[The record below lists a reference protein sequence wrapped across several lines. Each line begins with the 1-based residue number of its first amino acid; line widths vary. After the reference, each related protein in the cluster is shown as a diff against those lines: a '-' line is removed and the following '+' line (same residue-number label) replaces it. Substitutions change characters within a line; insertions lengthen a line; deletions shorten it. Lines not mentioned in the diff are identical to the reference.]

1 MDRRKNKM
9 KRDYIVPEII
19 VMKMDAGE
27 LLLTQSTV
35 YADDETTTDEQWAP
49 KYYQPIDDESAAA
62 GGFGK

>member
-1 MDRRKNKM
+1 M

-27 LLLTQSTV
+27 PLLTQSTV
-35 YADDETTTDEQWAP
+35 YADDETTTDEQCAP
-49 KYYQPIDDESAAA
+49 KYYQPIDDESAAV

>member
-27 LLLTQSTV
+27 LLSGSTFQPNG
-35 YADDETTTDEQWAP
+35 DTDTDEQCAP
-49 KYYQPIDDESAAA
+49 KYYQLIDDESAAA
-62 GGFGK
+62 GDFGK

>member
-1 MDRRKNKM
+1 MDRKKNKM

-27 LLLTQSTV
+27 LLSGSTFQ
-35 YADDETTTDEQWAP
+35 ADSETTTDEQWAP
-49 KYYQPIDDESAAA
+49 KYYQPIDDESAA

>member
-1 MDRRKNKM
+1 MDRKKNKM

-27 LLLTQSTV
+27 LLSGSAV
-35 YADDETTTDEQWAP
+35 PADYETTTDEQWAP

>member
-27 LLLTQSTV
+27 LLAGSGTFTP
-35 YADDETTTDEQWAP
+35 DGDTGTDEQCAP
-49 KYYQPIDDESAAA
+49 KYYQLIDEESGAD
-62 GGFGK
+62 GK

>member
-1 MDRRKNKM
+1 MDRKKNKM

-27 LLLTQSTV
+27 LLSGSAV
-35 YADDETTTDEQWAP
+35 PADSETTTDEQWAP
-49 KYYQPIDDESAAA
+49 KYYQPIDDESVAA

>member
-1 MDRRKNKM
+1 MDRKKNKM

-27 LLLTQSTV
+27 LLLTQSANDGTS
-35 YADDETTTDEQWAP
+35 TDEQCAP
-49 KYYQPIDDESAAA
+49 KFYQLIDDESAD

>member
-27 LLLTQSTV
+27 LLAGSGSITP
-35 YADDETTTDEQWAP
+35 DGDTTTEEQCAP
-49 KYYQPIDDESAAA
+49 RLYQLIDDESDAD
-62 GGFGK
+62 GK

>member
-1 MDRRKNKM
+1 M

-27 LLLTQSTV
+27 LLAGSS
-35 YADDETTTDEQWAP
+35 YGFEADENGSTTDEQCAP
-49 KYYQPIDDESAAA
+49 KFYQLINDESDA

>member
-27 LLLTQSTV
+27 LLLTLS
-35 YADDETTTDEQWAP
+35 ANDDTSTDEQCAP
-49 KYYQPIDDESAAA
+49 KFYQLIDDESAD